1 MDINKIIFESM
12 LKEALKKVNKH
23 TGSLQEAVDAVAVE
37 LELTNE
43 EHAALAE
50 RAKKVSKLVHEAPAE
65 EIAVEEPAPEAEP
78 MAAPMVSGNAMHFG
92 SEDDLDTAAG
102 MLMYK
107 NCPWKTKS
115 KDNGQLLIEF
125 DDRDTLEEAM
135 GILKR
140 KFEFVEQGMRRV
152 GVVEFDNLAD
162 YGKVMEF
169 MKKQGMMIETADMGP
184 LDEDIDLQEKTLQE
198 IEGAAIPPRAFAARL
213 KSGDVSELNVVEDQ
227 SARAVVVR
235 KRWK

>member
-12 LKEALKKVNKH
+12 LTEALKKVNAH
-23 TGSLQEAVDAVAVE
+23 TGTLEEALNDVAAD

-43 EHAALAE
+43 ERDALAE
-50 RAKKVSKLVHEAPAE
+50 RAKKASKLVIEEPAE
-65 EIAVEEPAPEAEP
+65 EMPAADELAPAAAEPAP
-78 MAAPMVSGNAMHFG
+78 MATPTVSGNAIHFG

-107 NCPWKTKS
+107 SCPWKS
-115 KDNGQLLIEF
+115 KDKAELLIEF

-135 GILKR
+135 GLLKR
-140 KFEFVEQGMRRV
+140 KFEFVEHGKRRV

-169 MKKQGMMIETADMGP
+169 MKKQGMMIECQDMGA
-184 LDEDIDLQEKTLQE
+184 LDEDIDLQEKLVV
-198 IEGAAIPPRAFAARL
+198 EGGALPPRSYAARQ
-213 KSGDVSELNVVEDQ
+213 KGSSAVDLNVVEDQ